1 MAMVFLL
8 PFLLATSLVDSQ
20 PLASILPLLRH
31 IDRMNPQ
38 GPHFTIEAIKQYGGL
53 FNSASYQ
60 LWPQDSSSSF
70 SPLPSPFSSFPP
82 SPSAPSFPSP
92 FIGSPSF
99 LSSSYLSSSQ
109 TTSFDSG
116 ASPTAAINFAQEVH
130 QPRIG
135 SSGEAKKFTNNADTD
150 QKLISKS
157 LGETNLKIP
166 ESKSDQKPQK
176 SDSGEMRKLESDPK
190 ASSKKK
196 LSLYDALR
204 SRAEMV
210 KSENA
215 VSKSA
220 DLLKFVGSSQPLV
233 EVPTTGKT
241 EEMKSVDFAAEG
253 LFVGNSL
260 EEFPVSFHPE
270 EELARKG

>member
-1 MAMVFLL
+1 
-8 PFLLATSLVDSQ
+8 
-20 PLASILPLLRH
+20 
-31 IDRMNPQ
+31 MNPQ
-38 GPHFTIEAIKQYGGL
+38 GPHFTIEAIKVITKHTVLKICQHSADFQQYGGL
-53 FNSASYQ
+53 FNSPNYQ

-92 FIGSPSF
+92 FNASPSF
-99 LSSSYLSSSQ
+99 LSSSYLTSPQ

-116 ASPTAAINFAQEVH
+116 ASPTAAINFAQQVH
-130 QPRIG
+130 PPSPRIG
-135 SSGEAKKFTNNADTD
+135 NSGEVKKFTNNANTD
-150 QKLISKS
+150 QKLIS
-157 LGETNLKIP
+157 EPNLKIA

-176 SDSGEMRKLESDPK
+176 SESGEKQMRKSESDPK

-220 DLLKFVGSSQPLV
+220 DLLKFVGSSRPL
-233 EVPTTGKT
+233 EEFPMTGKT

-253 LFVGNSL
+253 FFVGNSL

>member
-1 MAMVFLL
+1 
-8 PFLLATSLVDSQ
+8 
-20 PLASILPLLRH
+20 
-31 IDRMNPQ
+31 MNPQ
-38 GPHFTIEAIKQYGGL
+38 GPHFTIEAIKVITKHTVLKICQHSVDFQQYGGL

-92 FIGSPSF
+92 SSSF
-99 LSSSYLSSSQ
+99 LSSSYLTSPQ

-130 QPRIG
+130 PPRIG
-135 SSGEAKKFTNNADTD
+135 NSGEVKKFTNNADTD

-176 SDSGEMRKLESDPK
+176 SESGEMRKSESDPK

-204 SRAEMV
+204 SRAKMV

-220 DLLKFVGSSQPLV
+220 DLLKFVGSSQPL
-233 EVPTTGKT
+233 EGFPTTGKT

-253 LFVGNSL
+253 FFVGNSL